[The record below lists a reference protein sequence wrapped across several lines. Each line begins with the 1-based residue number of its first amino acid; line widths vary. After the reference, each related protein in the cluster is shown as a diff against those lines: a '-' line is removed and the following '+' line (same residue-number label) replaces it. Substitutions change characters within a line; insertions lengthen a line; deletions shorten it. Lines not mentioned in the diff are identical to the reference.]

1 MKNSL
6 LVIFDTIPCTIYSP
20 YIFSAGAVASIT
32 PHGVKA
38 LRAILND
45 SVLDIMFYVSPRFGP
60 EVSSCHHLINYY
72 TNTI

>member
-1 MKNSL
+1 MVFN
-6 LVIFDTIPCTIYSP
+6 YST
-20 YIFSAGAVASIT
+20 GAVASIT

-60 EVSSCHHLINYY
+60 EVRSYSILQ
-72 TNTI
+72 TIIIIILY